1 MFYQISLSPQ
11 VKQWAIV
18 TYKHG
23 IYELPYQLPN
33 NLPAAH
39 TRKMTQDPRKLGNIR
54 KVPRPDRTISPA
66 PRPPPPP
73 RGAPPHTKTRAGP
86 KYPATDCRMESCSE
100 KSFRNGKS
108 DSLDIYFHLPFAR
121 RTANSGPFSMRQS
134 HPPHVNHCAL
144 HISDPTII
152 GSLVTKF
159 VTQISLWSIRNDE
172 KEHSQIFCLRFP
184 KKFRVNETGKEL
196 QKCVRIIAKPN
207 FFERKT

>member
-39 TRKMTQDPRKLGNIR
+39 TRKMTQDPRKSGNIR

-66 PRPPPPP
+66 PRPQPPPP
-73 RGAPPHTKTRAGP
+73 SSWPPAPAQPV
-86 KYPATDCRMESCSE
+86 TDCRMESCSE

-108 DSLDIYFHLPFAR
+108 DSLDIYFHLPFAW

-134 HPPHVNHCAL
+134 HSPHVNHCAL

>member
-1 MFYQISLSPQ
+1 
-11 VKQWAIV
+11 
-18 TYKHG
+18 
-23 IYELPYQLPN
+23 
-33 NLPAAH
+33 
-39 TRKMTQDPRKLGNIR
+39 
-54 KVPRPDRTISPA
+54 
-66 PRPPPPP
+66 
-73 RGAPPHTKTRAGP
+73 
-86 KYPATDCRMESCSE
+86 
-100 KSFRNGKS
+100 
-108 DSLDIYFHLPFAR
+108 
-121 RTANSGPFSMRQS
+121 MRQS
-134 HPPHVNHCAL
+134 HSPHVNHCAL